1 MEEVNDVCLALHAL
15 PQPTI
20 ARVNGVAAGAG
31 ANLALGCDLVIAS
44 DTARFSQIFA
54 KRGLSVDFGG
64 SWLLPRLVGLH
75 KALELMLLADMVDA
89 AEALRI
95 GLVNRVVPLAEL
107 DDAVDAWAD
116 RLVDSPPIALASIKR
131 LVRFG
136 AHSSL
141 AEALAAEGV
150 AKTVNFSTTDTI
162 EAFAAFLEKREPTF
176 RGR

>member
-1 MEEVNDVCLALHAL
+1 M
-15 PQPTI
+15 
-20 ARVNGVAAGAG
+20 
-31 ANLALGCDLVIAS
+31 
-44 DTARFSQIFA
+44 
-54 KRGLSVDFGG
+54 
-64 SWLLPRLVGLH
+64 H

-150 AKTVNFSTTDTI
+150 AQSVNFSTSDTI